1 MKNSKE
7 WFAKAFMEAEKL
19 DCLKLKS
26 ENETTWNFSEKFEK
40 SMEKLIKKNRRISLS
55 VRKSIRKIVLVVL
68 ILLFLLIFGCICFPV
83 ARNALIDLI
92 KKLFKA

>member
-1 MKNSKE
+1 
-7 WFAKAFMEAEKL
+7 MEAEKL
-19 DCLKLKS
+19 DCLTLKS

-55 VRKSIRKIVLVVL
+55 VRKSIRKIVPVVL
-68 ILLFLLIFGCICFPV
+68 ILLFLLIFGCICLPV